1 MIVALFAQNLNGRLA
16 FSIFAIAFGS
26 GFQHGYNTGVLNAPQ
41 GLISK
46 WIRDCDQFNDTA
58 ADKKASQEESQA
70 QCNYEVA
77 SMWGLI
83 VSAFCI
89 GGVVGGSLVG
99 LVSERIGRR
108 GGLLFNNSWLLCT
121 AGLSMFAAKY
131 ADTYLLL
138 ILGRFLIGVN
148 AGLNAG
154 IAPMY
159 LSEISPVALRGSV
172 GTAYQLT
179 ITISILLSQVN

>member
-1 MIVALFAQNLNGRLA
+1 MASGALKGLNAHLA
-16 FSIFAIAFGS
+16 YAIFAIAFGS

-108 GGLLFNNSWLLCT
+108 VPKESVSKISYRVPTLNNSLIFRAASSSTTPGSSAPPASPCSPPSTPTRTCSSSSAASSSVSTPASTPASPPCT
-121 AGLSMFAAKY
+121 
-131 ADTYLLL
+131 
-138 ILGRFLIGVN
+138 
-148 AGLNAG
+148 
-154 IAPMY
+154 
-159 LSEISPVALRGSV
+159 SPRSRPLP
-172 GTAYQLT
+172 
-179 ITISILLSQVN
+179 